1 MGKSLN
7 VILAICIVA
16 VIVAV
21 ASTYFYRKGQ
31 ESGWQLAQQLIP
43 LEQGELYY
51 CVEQTGA
58 KDVPYLTVIEL
69 GKAARNK
76 SLDQK
81 DLRFRMSLAQNNM
94 TLKEYDDK
102 YRPGR

>member
-7 VILAICIVA
+7 IVIAVCIVA

-21 ASTYFYRKGQ
+21 ASTFFYRKGQ
-31 ESGWQLAQQLIP
+31 EKGWQLAQQLIP
-43 LEQGELYY
+43 LQKGELYY
-51 CVEQTGA
+51 CVEETGD
-58 KDVPYLTVIEL
+58 KGVPYLTVVEL

-76 SLDQK
+76 AYDQK
-81 DLRFRMSLAQNNM
+81 DLRFRMSLAQNSL